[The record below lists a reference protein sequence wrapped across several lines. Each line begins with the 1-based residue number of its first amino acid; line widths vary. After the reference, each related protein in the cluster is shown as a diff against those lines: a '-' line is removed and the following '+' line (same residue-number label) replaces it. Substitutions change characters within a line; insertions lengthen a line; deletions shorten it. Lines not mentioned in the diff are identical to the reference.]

1 MYIFFLLLALFAIFD
16 IARGYRKA
24 KEKNRYLIKSF
35 AGTFTVIISLFI
47 FGPFFMI
54 SPIKLGYSSLKEN
67 GLSLYFPSS
76 NKERGREIFE
86 MAKDARDANEK
97 FYKKKTST
105 TILIGKSD
113 FDMLRFGVYP
123 KGNGGGIPWGV
134 VIRESKA
141 TTNIITH
148 EMSHKNLAN
157 LSFINAT
164 PIIYPRWFDEGLAS
178 YIGKMDYYKGIP
190 ELKEA
195 MNEGRY
201 PKDIT
206 GWKGIPGM
214 LKWISNTFGGVG
226 SRVIYGQTYQMI
238 KYLSDNYGEDKVYQI
253 AVDSSKTGFEKTFLR
268 EIGKTSDQ
276 FHLEFVN
283 YITQNSTPGV
293 D

>member
-1 MYIFFLLLALFAIFD
+1 MYIFFLLLTLFVVFD
-16 IARGYRKA
+16 LIRGWRKA
-24 KEKNRYLIKSF
+24 KEKKLYLTKSLL
-35 AGTFTVIISLFI
+35 GTLAVIIFLFL

-54 SPIKLGYSSLKEN
+54 SPIKIGYSSLEDR
-67 GLSLYFPSS
+67 GLKVFYPSS
-76 NKERGREIFE
+76 HFQKGKEIFE
-86 MAKDARDANEK
+86 MAKSARDANEK
-97 FYKKKTST
+97 FYKKQTRTKV
-105 TILIGKSD
+105 IVAKSD
-113 FDMLRFGVYP
+113 IDMLRFGVYP

-134 VIRESKA
+134 VIREKKA
-141 TTNIITH
+141 TTNIIAH

-157 LSFINAT
+157 LSFINST

-226 SRVIYGQTYQMI
+226 ARTIYGQTYQMI

-253 AVDSSKTGFEKTFLR
+253 AVDSSKAGFEKTFLR

-276 FHLEFVN
+276 FHQEFIN
-283 YITQNSTPGV
+283 YVTQNSTPGV
-293 D
+293 N